1 MTNSFELSVR
11 VFKCYFF
18 FQFYMHIKCL
28 CYFCICCSVSY
39 SYTLPLSL
47 SIIKS
52 RDVSEDLSD
61 ATTEGDQLLND
72 PDSGVQ
78 FIPILRKKDS
88 RSNKAL
94 MRRLHGYAPTD
105 RVPAA
110 IQEENMPGGPEKGG
124 DEIDEFEDVDEFG

>member
-1 MTNSFELSVR
+1 MTNSLELSVK
-11 VFKCYFF
+11 VIKCLLLLSIHV
-18 FQFYMHIKCL
+18 HIKCL
-28 CYFCICCSVSY
+28 CVISVY
-39 SYTLPLSL
+39 HALPPYSL
-47 SIIKS
+47 SIKKS
-52 RDVSEDLSD
+52 RDVSEDLTD

-110 IQEENMPGGPEKGG
+110 IQEENLPGGPDKGG